1 MSEEGFEGGGEQ
13 PPEVSG
19 GEEGVGKEEGS
30 EGVSGRKIY
39 MCLRCGR
46 IFSPEDMIT
55 PGVHCPY
62 CGYRVLVKVRTFLT
76 KRIAHVE

>member
-1 MSEEGFEGGGEQ
+1 
-13 PPEVSG
+13 
-19 GEEGVGKEEGS
+19 
-30 EGVSGRKIY
+30 

-46 IFSPEDMIT
+46 VFSPEDMIT

-62 CGYRVLVKVRTFLT
+62 CGYRILVKVRSFQT